1 MLDQLMI
8 FFEML
13 IIVIEAGH
21 QERRSPVG
29 GRPGHNLAQVWRM
42 VHHPAVVVPDGHHR
56 HHLHIIVIAGII
68 VEENITTLPTVLPHN
83 LLHCFALLDAKRSAF
98 SNLPSF
104 LSQRKE
110 LKGRNPTCYLG
121 ISQVAFMRWLFDVAL
136 VGGIFQMVF
145 VGGFSQGWLQ

>member
-1 MLDQLMI
+1 
-8 FFEML
+8 
-13 IIVIEAGH
+13 
-21 QERRSPVG
+21 
-29 GRPGHNLAQVWRM
+29 M

-98 SNLPSF
+98 TNLPSF

-110 LKGRNPTCYLG
+110 LVRKKPHL
-121 ISQVAFMRWLFDVAL
+121 LF
-136 VGGIFQMVF
+136 
-145 VGGFSQGWLQ
+145 GWLS

>member
-8 FFEML
+8 LFEML
-13 IIVIEAGH
+13 IIELEAGH

-68 VEENITTLPTVLPHN
+68 VEENITTLLTVLPHN

-110 LKGRNPTCYLG
+110 LVRKKIIHNYQLWVLNTRSKHIKSINTSNSGVIY
-121 ISQVAFMRWLFDVAL
+121 
-136 VGGIFQMVF
+136 
-145 VGGFSQGWLQ
+145 

>member
-1 MLDQLMI
+1 MLDQLI
-8 FFEML
+8 ILFEML
-13 IIVIEAGH
+13 IIVILLEAGH

-98 SNLPSF
+98 TNLPSF

-110 LKGRNPTCYLG
+110 LVRKKPHL
-121 ISQVAFMRWLFDVAL
+121 LF
-136 VGGIFQMVF
+136 
-145 VGGFSQGWLQ
+145 GWLS